1 MNAKVLLV
9 DDSRLARRTLRQILE
24 PAGCTIV
31 EAEDGMGAIERYFLE
46 KPDVVFLD
54 LLMQGMHGF
63 DVLRKLRELDPSA
76 RVLVVSADVQTSS
89 RDLAE
94 AAGASGFIEKPFDA
108 QQIVQALSVVLGGGQ
123 SWN

>member
-1 MNAKVLLV
+1 MNTKVLLV
-9 DDSRLARRTLRQILE
+9 DDSKLARRSLRQILE
-24 PAGCTIV
+24 PAGFVVV
-31 EAEDGMGAIERYFLE
+31 EAEDGMGALERYFLE

-63 DVLRKLRELDPSA
+63 DVLKKLREMDPQA
-76 RVLVVSADVQTSS
+76 RVLVVSADIQTSS
-89 RDLAE
+89 RDMAE

-108 QQIVQALSVVLGGGQ
+108 HQIIEAVGLVLRGGR

>member
-1 MNAKVLLV
+1 MNTKVLLV
-9 DDSRLARRTLRQILE
+9 DDSKLARRSLRQILE
-24 PAGCTIV
+24 PAGFAVV
-31 EAEDGMGAIERYFLE
+31 EAEDGMGALERYFLE

-63 DVLRKLRELDPSA
+63 DVLKKLREMDPQA
-76 RVLVVSADVQTSS
+76 RVLVVSADIQTSS
-89 RDLAE
+89 RAMAE

-108 QQIVQALSVVLGGGQ
+108 QQIIEAVGLVLRGGR